1 MGDSAEF
8 EKLTE
13 LEARLT
19 AALDRI
25 SAGLGSQRAPQAP
38 GAEDGTL
45 AEAQEARAEAETRAA
60 EMTERVDALEARL
73 AETQDALADAQREL
87 TEVRADASPGID
99 ATALTALEGKLAEA
113 EAKRGAAEADL
124 AGRNAELDEMRVAL
138 KTAQEELDAARA
150 EAAGGEEAAQTIAVL
165 KRRVERARAERNEAR
180 LACDAARDLADE
192 LREESGQDP
201 DKRILELRRDLRVT
215 RMRAEDLAAQLSL
228 AQSGAVLDAETL
240 DQGLRTEV
248 EALRQLREVEAAEL
262 GRIMKELEAGLD
274 TAKEVGHA

>member
-38 GAEDGTL
+38 GVEGGAL
-45 AEAQEARAEAETRAA
+45 AEAQEARAEAEIRAA

-87 TEVRADASPGID
+87 TEARADASPGID
-99 ATALTALEGKLAEA
+99 TTALTALEGKLAEA
-113 EAKRGAAEADL
+113 EAKRGAAETDL

-192 LREESGQDP
+192 LREESGKDP

-274 TAKEVGHA
+274 TANEVGHA